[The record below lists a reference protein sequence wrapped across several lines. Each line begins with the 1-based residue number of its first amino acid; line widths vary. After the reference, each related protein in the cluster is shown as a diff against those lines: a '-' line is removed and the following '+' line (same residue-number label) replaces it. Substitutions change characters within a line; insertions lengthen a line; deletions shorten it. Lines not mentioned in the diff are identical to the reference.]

1 VLQRDHGLELPR
13 WLQIDFS
20 GAVQAYAEERETEV
34 GLSEVYR
41 IFQDRYLAAKGRW
54 NLGNY
59 QVSRED
65 GVDKLEAQLQEGST
79 VHTLSG
85 PGNGV
90 VASFVEAMQGF
101 THPPTRPA

>member
-1 VLQRDHGLELPR
+1 LGCLRC
-13 WLQIDFS
+13 IAF
-20 GAVQAYAEERETEV
+20 
-34 GLSEVYR
+34 
-41 IFQDRYLAAKGRW
+41 FQDRYLAAKGRW

-65 GVDKLEAQLQEGST
+65 VVDKLEAQLQEGST